1 MPYGNSTDSAN
12 LPVDS
17 TPAPVELP
25 PDAAA
30 STEATSIGTGFYNTF
45 ATCRSISILEGMS
58 TSEPARVVSSSRA
71 IVASLAESI
80 RVEESALRSESSDL
94 DARQAGLH
102 RLEDEASSLRLAV
115 SEASSRRREV
125 SEVSIPL
132 LTSRASERIAEIDEV
147 ISRHVKDNA
156 KIAMELSLHAILTNI
171 KWDYGGQHARSVLAG
186 EVSIP
191 GRAVHRRFAID
202 RGDDAASECEIAE
215 RLWETIGG

>member
-1 MPYGNSTDSAN
+1 MDDFLVRHDATCDS
-12 LPVDS
+12 
-17 TPAPVELP
+17 E
-25 PDAAA
+25 
-30 STEATSIGTGFYNTF
+30 IIF
-45 ATCRSISILEGMS
+45 ATCRSIAILEGMS

-80 RVEESALRSESSDL
+80 RAEESALRSESSDL
-94 DARQAGLH
+94 DARQAGLR

-125 SEVSIPL
+125 SEVSMPL
-132 LTSRASERIAEIDEV
+132 LTLRASERISEIDEV

-156 KIAMELSLHAILTNI
+156 KIARELGFHAVLTNI
-171 KWDYGGQHARSVLAG
+171 KWDYGGQQHARSVLAG

>member
-1 MPYGNSTDSAN
+1 MAI
-12 LPVDS
+12 S
-17 TPAPVELP
+17 TPESPQERQQRWADLESDMDDFLVRH
-25 PDAAA
+25 DATCDSEIIA
-30 STEATSIGTGFYNTF
+30 

-102 RLEDEASSLRLAV
+102 RLEDEASSLRLAA

-147 ISRHVKDNA
+147 KSRHVKDNG
-156 KIAMELSLHAILTNI
+156 KIARELGFHAILTNI
-171 KWDYGGQHARSVLAG
+171 TWDYGGQHARSVLAG

-202 RGDDAASECEIAE
+202 RRGDDAASECEIAE